1 MKRGIVFVAVMLLL
15 VACASP
21 LMQNNAPKTNSDAL
35 EKIVREYANWTP
47 LFETPRNV
55 SFFLMALCRLQ
66 TRAEESYLQ
75 SEHAQYFVQVFVN
88 PTGSGMVMQAGARTF
103 PEGTVIVKEK
113 WARDERF
120 LKNESETKPA
130 GLGIM
135 LKEKS
140 GWQYAYVDE
149 AGNITRDQKQLEHC
163 AACHSAQ
170 AERDS
175 VFYPEVLSQ

>member
-1 MKRGIVFVAVMLLL
+1 MKRVVVFLCVIFFA

-21 LMQNNAPKTNSDAL
+21 LTNYAPQNNSDSL
-35 EKIVREYANWTP
+35 EKIVREYDKWTP

-66 TRAEESYLQ
+66 TPNEEAYLQ
-75 SEHAQYFVQVFVN
+75 SEHAQYFVQLFVN
-88 PTGSGMVMQAGARTF
+88 PIGSGMMMQQGARTF
-103 PEGTVIVKEK
+103 PEGTIIVKEK

-120 LKNESETKPA
+120 LKNVNATKPA

-149 AGNITRDQKQLEHC
+149 TGTITRDQKQLEHC

-170 AERDS
+170 GERDA
-175 VFYPEVLSQ
+175 VFFPDVLSQ

>member
-1 MKRGIVFVAVMLLL
+1 MKRGIVFVALMFFV
-15 VACASP
+15 VACAVP
-21 LMQNNAPKTNSDAL
+21 LTNNASQNDSDTL
-35 EKIVREYANWTP
+35 EKIVREYSNWTA

-66 TRAEESYLQ
+66 TPAEESYLQ

-88 PTGSGMVMQAGARTF
+88 PGGAQTMAQTGARTF

-120 LKNESETKPA
+120 LKNDSASKPA

-135 LKEKS
+135 LKDQS

-149 AGNITRDQKQLEHC
+149 FGVVTRDPKQLEHC
-163 AACHSAQ
+163 AACHNTQS
-170 AERDS
+170 ERDA
-175 VFYPEVLSQ
+175 VFYPDVLSQ